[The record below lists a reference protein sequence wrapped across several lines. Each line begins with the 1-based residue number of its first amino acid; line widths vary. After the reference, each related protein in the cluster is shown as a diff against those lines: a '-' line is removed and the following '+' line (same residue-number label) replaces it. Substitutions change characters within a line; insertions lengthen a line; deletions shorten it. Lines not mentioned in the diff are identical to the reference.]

1 MVSKGTSVACARNL
15 KGAQRCN
22 QLKGG
27 AWKMDTHCKLHQMG
41 RHLACDARRNASN
54 ADTLIKNTNNFPVAT
69 LTPLLLIVVV
79 VLEEEEE
86 EEEEEEI
93 VTFGDASKT
102 DGGFFPILV
111 ILILAASCC
120 FSCSSISICSIAVP
134 ILSHC
139 THLLESLLCC

>member
-1 MVSKGTSVACARNL
+1 MVSKGTWVAWARNL
-15 KGAQRCN
+15 IGAHRCN

-27 AWKMDTHCKLHQMG
+27 AWKMDNHCKLHQMG

-79 VLEEEEE
+79 VLEEEE
-86 EEEEEEI
+86 I
-93 VTFGDASKT
+93 VTFGDASET
-102 DGGFFPILV
+102 DDGFFPILV

-120 FSCSSISICSIAVP
+120 FSSSSISICCIAVP

-139 THLLESLLCC
+139 THLLDCLLCC

>member
-1 MVSKGTSVACARNL
+1 MGSKGTWVAWARNL
-15 KGAQRCN
+15 KGAHRCN

-27 AWKMDTHCKLHQMG
+27 AWKMDNHCKLHQMG

-79 VLEEEEE
+79 VLEEED
-86 EEEEEEI
+86 EEEI
-93 VTFGDASKT
+93 VTFGDASET
-102 DGGFFPILV
+102 DDGFFPIFV
-111 ILILAASCC
+111 FLILAASCC
-120 FSCSSISICSIAVP
+120 FSSSSISICSIAVP

-139 THLLESLLCC
+139 THLLDSLLCC

>member
-1 MVSKGTSVACARNL
+1 
-15 KGAQRCN
+15 
-22 QLKGG
+22 
-27 AWKMDTHCKLHQMG
+27 MDNHCKLHQMG
-41 RHLACDARRNASN
+41 RHLASDARHNASN

-86 EEEEEEI
+86 EI
-93 VTFGDASKT
+93 VTFGDASET
-102 DGGFFPILV
+102 DAGFFPILV

-120 FSCSSISICSIAVP
+120 FSSSSISICCIAVP

-139 THLLESLLCC
+139 TDLLDCLLCC

>member
-1 MVSKGTSVACARNL
+1 MGSKGTWVAWARNL
-15 KGAQRCN
+15 KGAHRCN

-27 AWKMDTHCKLHQMG
+27 AWKMDSHCKLHQMG

-69 LTPLLLIVVV
+69 LTPLLLIVV
-79 VLEEEEE
+79 LEEEE

-93 VTFGDASKT
+93 VTFEDASET
-102 DGGFFPILV
+102 DDGFFPILV

-120 FSCSSISICSIAVP
+120 FSSSSISICSIAVP
-134 ILSHC
+134 ILSRC
-139 THLLESLLCC
+139 THLLDSLLCC